1 VALTIRKSKFPTLTA
16 CASGLL
22 VTLWLLSAV
31 AGITDDYEVSWVFTV
46 GFLSFLATLELTEG
60 QSKGLQ
66 VFLVEVA
73 TLFALLCWVIL
84 SLGLA
89 PPLPPATFLIGLVLL
104 CMLGAARIGR
114 IVVETR
120 MESVPSKELVEH
132 PAG

>member
-1 VALTIRKSKFPTLTA
+1 MALTIRKSTFPVVTA

-31 AGITDDYEVSWVFTV
+31 AGITDDYKVSWVFTV

-66 VFLVEVA
+66 VLLVEVA

-84 SLGLA
+84 TLGLA
-89 PPLPPATFLIGLVLL
+89 PPLPPATCLIGLVLL

-114 IVVETR
+114 IVVEPRT
-120 MESVPSKELVEH
+120 EAVPSKELVEH